1 MIRNKKLKRIIVG
14 GIGFVMAGVMF
25 FVGSM
30 QSMQEAAADV
40 RVFDKITERYP
51 YDGTYAGDND
61 GVFLNILEIVPDGE
75 TVTYTYTENNWQL
88 LSTNENAEMGYFLRY
103 YPKDQNGGL
112 RKDIKSYS
120 PTFVTC
126 GTEHGGPIYNSSG
139 ALKDANT
146 PTVLQNMRNYG
157 LIKPYGAD
165 GAHDYPIYF
174 VKDDGNNTPAPAF
187 IQYKPDVSAE
197 PLPGA
202 LAKGVYELGAGDYN
216 IADGYTIDEN
226 GTICKEEHVS
236 VSEDSTLSQNHPYD
250 PVTNTV
256 TILTPVTDDIDL
268 TVMDFPRSK
277 SDPNLEYITPVD
289 DYENNK
295 GKGLGN
301 VKFTRSETQT
311 TKTLYYGYSDLVI
324 YYYTDGNYIFKS
336 SNSFKEYVL
345 GSGDKYDSKDIQYD
359 VKVAS
364 TVTTADIEKADLV
377 YISGTSARFSASAT
391 SDISKEVLLALYN
404 KEVLNHKAIMMDYAC
419 YSADSASNVSKLAIL
434 LWRESQSEIRSEYE
448 DAFVIKSGTT
458 TAESDELQNI
468 DFMTGDALN
477 DLKASMMTG
486 ANGNFV
492 TGNVYVYNHHMSDFD
507 TPKSLVD
514 AGDIFANGDFNSAY
528 KASVAQQG
536 FSDVLGYIVTTNKNS
551 TTGQM
556 LASVTPAVAIQYIL
570 ISDGN
575 PLTVM
580 KNALHVL
587 EIQPVTAFLYN
598 ETRGSD
604 EYGYLEENG
613 TVMKNRDAFIK
624 SYLGNYYDDKA
635 DYITFTSMTID
646 EFNGRND
653 DLIETY
659 DVIYIGSETTNK
671 TGNLYYTGSL
681 TTKKIVNK
689 RYSSTETDKAN
700 LPVYNDSD
708 MNGMV
713 YYNIGDIVTTVSRN
727 PQADGTFK
735 DLREHLDIDTY
746 QTRYNGRDLTKDKL
760 QKLKNYLEA
769 DGLVLVAG
777 DLVAQNDVGTTEIN
791 PTAVAGDGADVDHGR
806 VDTSSNMYEFLSFAR
821 GFLFNSDSGKYENTT
836 GNEYYKIY
844 ENLASVMDIASGAV
858 NKTVLEKYI
867 ATEKLEL
874 TMMSVPTEYSYGYQA
889 GTEIIDPDTITYMEE
904 QPDGTRKLVYDFIIT
919 TLTADTGINTTYIP
933 SLFIDVNKDGKYS
946 KVSENIRDMQIV
958 VKASGAEAP
967 RDKDNN
973 YLLSKGV
980 EYQMTR
986 ELDDAYSGYLQWKI
1000 NIQSTVDTNV
1010 HASAEGSTVVKN
1022 KGEDKL
1028 IKILQITKVADST
1041 LDLEEQAETE
1051 ESDFAKYLDAVPG
1064 YEVVFHT
1071 MTTQE
1076 FSDDFDAKYL
1086 ANGNNRSVEE
1096 YALEYFD
1103 TFVVDD
1109 NDTENDAKDDIVGVN
1124 MLVFGYG
1131 DNFEK
1136 IPSTNSIIALQ
1147 KFIESDKPVLM
1158 AHDFMIYASNH
1169 TQTQYLRNLLGADK
1183 YGVTQNIVDKA
1194 DGETMGDLEAS
1205 VFGHGLD
1212 YLHSGVGYTRS
1223 GDKDKV
1229 LLIEST
1235 GKNVAYEPSYK
1246 SSGAREN
1253 TSKYTQGISNYT
1265 IYGLIN
1271 KDGKKWL
1278 NSTKVESVGNSLSI
1292 GRGSYIAEKLN
1303 NGQITSYPYILKDEI
1318 EVVQTHAQHLELD
1331 LDADDDND
1339 GESDV
1344 VVWYALG
1351 ERTENKGG
1359 GANYNAYA
1367 DDAAGPVPADSYYV
1381 YNKGNITYTG
1391 YGDSKDVTGFTSDE
1405 AQLFVNT
1412 LFAAFNADQVAPT
1425 AGFFETPPTATS
1437 TPVNGIAVPYDENV
1451 SEESSVLKKADGTFL
1466 YQFVNPND
1474 TDTALK
1480 GDADVSAATPIY
1492 YRLTDTNFV
1501 RGKKYLSVEYYLK
1514 AEGNR
1519 VSKDGDQF
1527 RMDDGTMRDIVKLN
1541 INDAEVPVV
1550 DISKEILT
1558 YQVSE
1563 GRFANEVYPDDTGK
1577 LSLLESGVVYGFYLP
1592 MTYLKDDSHYTI
1604 YLKVNTK
1611 IVTDSSQGGE
1621 STVVNV
1627 KGEGYSE
1634 LTVTKADLLDLD

>member
-1 MIRNKKLKRIIVG
+1 MIRNKKLKKIIVG
-14 GIGFVMAGVMF
+14 SVGFVMAGVMF

-30 QSMQEAAADV
+30 QSMREASADV
-40 RVFDKITERYP
+40 RVFDKITETYP
-51 YDGTYAGDND
+51 YEGD
-61 GVFLNILEIVPDGE
+61 FKMNILEIVPDGYE
-75 TVTYTYTENNWQL
+75 VESTDSGGNKL
-88 LSTNENAEMGYFLRY
+88 LTTNSDAEIGYFLPY
-103 YPKDQNGGL
+103 NLSQPL
-112 RKDIKSYS
+112 S
-120 PTFVTC
+120 PTMVSY
-126 GTEHGGPIYNSSG
+126 GAAHGDPIRG
-139 ALKDANT
+139 KDAAT
-146 PTVLQNMRNYG
+146 YPDILMNMRNYG
-157 LIKPYGAD
+157 LIKPNGAD
-165 GAHDYPIYF
+165 GANDYAIYGTYNGVASPIFTNYEDNNGSKAFASSF
-174 VKDDGNNTPAPAF
+174 V
-187 IQYKPDVSAE
+187 
-197 PLPGA
+197 
-202 LAKGVYELGAGDYN
+202 KGVYELGAGDYN
-216 IADGYTIDEN
+216 IADGYTINEN
-226 GTICKEEHVS
+226 GNICKVTKVPVS
-236 VSEDSTLSQNHPYD
+236 GNSTLSQNHPYD
-250 PVTNTV
+250 PDTDTV
-256 TILTPVTDDIDL
+256 TIFEPVDDDIDL
-268 TVMDFPRSK
+268 TKLSLPKSK
-277 SDPNLEYITPVD
+277 TVADLYYITAVPEAD
-289 DYENNK
+289 K
-295 GKGLGN
+295 GQGKGN
-301 VKFTRSETQT
+301 VKFTRSEAAT
-311 TKTLYYGYSDLVI
+311 TKMQYYGYSDQVL
-324 YYYTDGNYIFKS
+324 YYTTNGNLYFQNS
-336 SNSFKEYVL
+336 SYFKEFVL
-345 GSGDKYDSKDIQYD
+345 GSKTKYADKAITYN

-364 TVTTADIEKADLV
+364 KVTVADVEAADLV
-377 YISGTSARFSASAT
+377 YISGKSVDFSKSADT
-391 SDISKEVLLALYN
+391 DISKDVLLALYN
-404 KEVLNHKAIMMDYAC
+404 KEVLDHKAIMMDYAC
-419 YSADSASNVSKLAIL
+419 YASDSSSNVSKLATL
-434 LWRESQSEIRSEYE
+434 LWRESQSEIRTEYE
-448 DAFVIKSGTT
+448 DAFTIKAGTT
-458 TAESDELQNI
+458 TTVTEELQKI
-468 DFMTGDALN
+468 DFMTGDALAE
-477 DLKASMMTG
+477 LKASMMTG

-492 TGNVYVYNHHMSDFD
+492 TGNVYVYNHHLSDFD
-507 TPKSLVD
+507 SPRSLID
-514 AGDIFANGDFNSAY
+514 AGDMFANGDFNSAY

-735 DLREHLDIDTY
+735 DLRKHLDIDTY

-791 PTAVAGDGADVDHGR
+791 PTAVAGDGANVDHGR

-1028 IKILQITKVADST
+1028 IKILQITKMASST
-1041 LDLEEQAETE
+1041 LNLEEQANAED
-1051 ESDFAKYLDAVPG
+1051 SLFAKYLAAVPG
-1064 YEVVFHT
+1064 YDVVFHT
-1071 MTTQE
+1071 MTTRE
-1076 FSDDFDAKYL
+1076 FADDFEAKYKEY
-1086 ANGNNRSVEE
+1086 GNNRSVEE

-1109 NDTENDAKDDIVGVN
+1109 NDTENDTKDDIVGVN

-1136 IPSTNSIIALQ
+1136 IASTDSSTNSIIALQ

-1169 TQTQYLRNLLGADK
+1169 TQTQYLRNLFGADK

-1246 SSGAREN
+1246 ASETREN
-1253 TSKYTQGISNYT
+1253 TSKYTQGITNYT
-1265 IYGLIN
+1265 IYGLSDKSDEN
-1271 KDGKKWL
+1271 LKNLKKWL
-1278 NSTKVESVGNSLSI
+1278 NSAKVVAVKNDLAV

-1318 EVVQTHAQHLELD
+1318 KVEQTHAQHLELD

-1351 ERTENKGG
+1351 EKTKSKGG
-1359 GANYNAYA
+1359 SADYNAYA

-1391 YGDSKDVTGFTSDE
+1391 YGDSDVATGFTSDE

-1437 TPVNGIAVPYDENV
+1437 KPVNGIAVPYDENV

-1466 YQFVNPND
+1466 YQFVNPNA

-1480 GDADVSAATPIY
+1480 AGADVAAATPIY

-1519 VSKDGDQF
+1519 VSEDGKKF
-1527 RMDDGTMRDIVKLN
+1527 RMDDETTMRDIIKLN
-1541 INDAEVPVV
+1541 INDTEIPVV